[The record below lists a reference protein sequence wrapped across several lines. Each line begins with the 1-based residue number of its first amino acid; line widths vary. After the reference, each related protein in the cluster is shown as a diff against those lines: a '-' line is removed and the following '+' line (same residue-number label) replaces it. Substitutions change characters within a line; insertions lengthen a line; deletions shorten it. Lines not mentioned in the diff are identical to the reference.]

1 MGRRKGDKELDEITK
16 YLLSQGAYSIK
27 KSKNSPDK
35 IILKALK
42 KHEEKVYR
50 FWLGV
55 LYALVLMVS
64 LYWLP
69 LFGPMIAGYIGG
81 KRAGSPAKGTM
92 VGLAVIAVFY
102 IIKSPSA
109 LLNMPIAIS
118 TARDS
123 LISAVVAYLP
133 WLQPTTSFLVSYTTP
148 TITLLSGKIA
158 YTPQSYT
165 VLMVFAYIGGT
176 MAKQKREEIRLMALS
191 RIFSGLP
198 VQPVLQPLPHYA
210 PQFSSA
216 YSGPEF
222 ESMNRL
228 SRRPDREFERIYHD
242 EYEEPERPSRKR
254 RTTAKNKKS
263 ARDSR
268 KVKKDEIL
276 RNMAK
281 KSASR
286 RGLL

>member
-1 MGRRKGDKELDEITK
+1 MGRRKGDKDLDEITK

-27 KSKNSPDK
+27 KSSNSPDK
-35 IILKALK
+35 VILKALK

-55 LYALVLMVS
+55 LYALLLMAS

-81 KRAGSPAKGTM
+81 KRAGSPTKGTL

-109 LLNMPIAIS
+109 LLNMPVAIS

-123 LISAVVAYLP
+123 LITGMVAYIP
-133 WLQPTTSFLVSYTTP
+133 WLKPATSFLVSYSTP
-148 TITLLSGKIA
+148 TVTLLSGKIA

-198 VQPVLQPLPHYA
+198 VQPVLQPSPHYA
-210 PQFSSA
+210 PEISSA
-216 YSGPEF
+216 YAGPEF
-222 ESMNRL
+222 ESMNRMH
-228 SRRPDREFERIYHD
+228 RTDREFERIYRE
-242 EYEEPERPSRKR
+242 EYEEPESAPKRRKAPARKRKSAKASRKL
-254 RTTAKNKKS
+254 
-263 ARDSR
+263 
-268 KVKKDEIL
+268 KKDEII

-281 KSASR
+281 KSAYR